1 MINLK
6 YFEPNLFK
14 IDKKNHTKTLVF
26 ITLYILQ
33 LKKLMIMKVFT
44 AYILCICL
52 LIMQMDILRKKME
65 INT

>member
-6 YFEPNLFK
+6 YFEPNLIK

-44 AYILCICL
+44 A
-52 LIMQMDILRKKME
+52 
-65 INT
+65 